1 MGILLEPFRYDFML
15 RSFAAAVMVGIVCSV
30 VGTYVVVRS
39 MAFLGDALAH
49 AVLPG
54 IAIAYIFGGN
64 LTLGAMIAAIVVALG
79 ISLLSD
85 QAEIKEDTAIGILF
99 TASLALGIAI
109 ISTIRTYAVDLTHI
123 LFGNILGVSS
133 ENLWFI
139 LITGM
144 GILLTIVVFYRYF
157 LVVTFDPIIGKTMR
171 WDVRLIRSGLLVLIA
186 VTITISINTVGSG
199 LVAAML
205 ITPAATALMFTRRL
219 SQTMTL
225 SALLGAL
232 SGFFG
237 LYASYFFNISSG
249 ASIVLVATLFFLIG
263 YIVNRIRPLRN
274 PDLSNSN

>member
-1 MGILLEPFRYDFML
+1 MEILLEPFRYDFML

-64 LTLGAMIAAIVVALG
+64 LTLGALIAAIVVALG

-99 TASLALGIAI
+99 TASMALGIAI

-139 LITGM
+139 LITGT
-144 GILLTIVVFYRYF
+144 GVLLTIVVFYRYF
-157 LVVTFDPIIGKTMR
+157 LVVTFDPIMGKTMR
-171 WDVRLIRSGLLVLIA
+171 WNVQLIRSGLLVLIA
-186 VTITISINTVGSG
+186 VTITISIDTVGSG

-219 SQTMTL
+219 SQTMML

-237 LYASYFFNISSG
+237 LYASYFLNISSG

>member
-1 MGILLEPFRYDFML
+1 MEILLEPFRYDFML

-64 LTLGAMIAAIVVALG
+64 LTLGALIAAIVVALG

-99 TASLALGIAI
+99 TASMALGIAI

-144 GILLTIVVFYRYF
+144 GVLLTIVVFYRYF
-157 LVVTFDPIIGKTMR
+157 LVVTFDPIMGKTMR
-171 WDVRLIRSGLLVLIA
+171 WNVQLIRSGLLVLIA

-219 SQTMTL
+219 SQTMML

-237 LYASYFFNISSG
+237 LYVSYFLNISSG

>member
-1 MGILLEPFRYDFML
+1 MEILLEPFRYDFML

-64 LTLGAMIAAIVVALG
+64 LTLGALIAAIVVALG

-99 TASLALGIAI
+99 TASMALGIAI

-139 LITGM
+139 LISGM
-144 GILLTIVVFYRYF
+144 GVLLTILVFYRYF
-157 LVVTFDPIIGKTMR
+157 LVVTFDPIMGKTMR
-171 WDVRLIRSGLLVLIA
+171 WNVQLIRSGLLVLIA

-219 SQTMTL
+219 SQTMML

-237 LYASYFFNISSG
+237 LYASYFLNISSG

>member
-1 MGILLEPFRYDFML
+1 MEILLEPFRYDFML

-64 LTLGAMIAAIVVALG
+64 LTLGALIAAIVVALG
-79 ISLLSD
+79 VSLLSD

-99 TASLALGIAI
+99 TASMAFGIAI

-139 LITGM
+139 LISGTGV
-144 GILLTIVVFYRYF
+144 LLTIVVFYRYF
-157 LVVTFDPIIGKTMR
+157 LVVTFDPIMGKTMR
-171 WDVRLIRSGLLVLIA
+171 WNVQLIRSGLLVLIA

-219 SQTMTL
+219 SQTMML

-237 LYASYFFNISSG
+237 LYASYFLNISSG

>member
-1 MGILLEPFRYDFML
+1 MEILLEPFRYDFML

-39 MAFLGDALAH
+39 MAFLGDVLAH

-64 LTLGAMIAAIVVALG
+64 LTLGALIAAIVVALG
-79 ISLLSD
+79 ISLLSN

-99 TASLALGIAI
+99 TASMALGIAI

-139 LITGM
+139 LISGTGV
-144 GILLTIVVFYRYF
+144 LLTIVVFYRYF
-157 LVVTFDPIIGKTMR
+157 LVVTFDPIMGKTMR
-171 WDVRLIRSGLLVLIA
+171 WNVQLIRSGLLVLIA

-219 SQTMTL
+219 SQTMML

-237 LYASYFFNISSG
+237 LYASYFLNISSG

>member
-1 MGILLEPFRYDFML
+1 
-15 RSFAAAVMVGIVCSV
+15 
-30 VGTYVVVRS
+30 
-39 MAFLGDALAH
+39 
-49 AVLPG
+49 
-54 IAIAYIFGGN
+54 
-64 LTLGAMIAAIVVALG
+64 
-79 ISLLSD
+79 
-85 QAEIKEDTAIGILF
+85 
-99 TASLALGIAI
+99 
-109 ISTIRTYAVDLTHI
+109 LTHI

-144 GILLTIVVFYRYF
+144 GVLLTIVVFYRYF
-157 LVVTFDPIIGKTMR
+157 LVVTFDPIMGKTMR
-171 WDVRLIRSGLLVLIA
+171 WNVQLIRSGLLVLIA

-219 SQTMTL
+219 SQTMML

-237 LYASYFFNISSG
+237 LYVSYFLNISSG

>member
-1 MGILLEPFRYDFML
+1 MEILLEPFRYDFML

-144 GILLTIVVFYRYF
+144 GILLIIAVFYRYF
-157 LVVTFDPIIGKTMR
+157 LVVTFDPIMGKTMR
-171 WDVRLIRSGLLVLIA
+171 WDVRLIRSSLLVLIA

-205 ITPAATALMFTRRL
+205 ITPPATALMFTRRL

-232 SGFFG
+232 SGFLG

-263 YIVNRIRPLRN
+263 YIVNRIKPLRN

>member
-1 MGILLEPFRYDFML
+1 MEILLEPFRYDFML

-64 LTLGAMIAAIVVALG
+64 LTLGALIAAIVVALG

-99 TASLALGIAI
+99 TASMALGIAI

-139 LITGM
+139 LISGA
-144 GILLTIVVFYRYF
+144 GVLLTIVVFYRYF
-157 LVVTFDPIIGKTMR
+157 LVVTFDPIMGKTMR
-171 WDVRLIRSGLLVLIA
+171 WNVQLIRSGLLALIA

-219 SQTMTL
+219 SQTMML

-237 LYASYFFNISSG
+237 LYVSYFLNISSG

>member
-1 MGILLEPFRYDFML
+1 MEILLEPFRYDFML

-64 LTLGAMIAAIVVALG
+64 LTLGALIAAIVVALG
-79 ISLLSD
+79 ISLLSN

-99 TASLALGIAI
+99 TASMALGIAI

-139 LITGM
+139 LISGTGV
-144 GILLTIVVFYRYF
+144 LLTIVVFYRYF
-157 LVVTFDPIIGKTMR
+157 LVVTFDPIMGKTMR
-171 WDVRLIRSGLLVLIA
+171 WNVQLIRSGLLVLIA

-219 SQTMTL
+219 SQTMML

-237 LYASYFFNISSG
+237 LYASYFLNISSG

>member
-1 MGILLEPFRYDFML
+1 MEILLEPFRYDFML

-64 LTLGAMIAAIVVALG
+64 LTLGALIAAIVVALG

-99 TASLALGIAI
+99 TASMALGIAI

-144 GILLTIVVFYRYF
+144 GVLLTIVVFYRYF
-157 LVVTFDPIIGKTMR
+157 LVVTFDPIMGKTMR
-171 WDVRLIRSGLLVLIA
+171 WNVQLIRSGLLALIA

-219 SQTMTL
+219 SQTMML

-237 LYASYFFNISSG
+237 LYASYFLNISSG

>member
-1 MGILLEPFRYDFML
+1 MEILLEPFRYDFML

-64 LTLGAMIAAIVVALG
+64 LTAGAMIAAIVVALG

-144 GILLTIVVFYRYF
+144 GILLTIMMFYRYF

-171 WDVRLIRSGLLVLIA
+171 WNVRLIRSGLLVLIA

-219 SQTMTL
+219 SQTMIL

-263 YIVNRIRPLRN
+263 YIVNRIKPLRN